1 MQFHA
6 GGAGGVSSWRT
17 LGRLLAGVVEQRC
30 ERVQRKRSGKFRR
43 GEGRGAACT
52 RKVMV
57 AQFEVAASGSIIFE
71 SRIAGMVCREIG
83 IGPGTS
89 SSQLVKS
96 QKCNIR
102 SVRLQM
108 FTVSRNGERARFP
121 LEA

>member
-1 MQFHA
+1 
-6 GGAGGVSSWRT
+6 
-17 LGRLLAGVVEQRC
+17 
-30 ERVQRKRSGKFRR
+30 
-43 GEGRGAACT
+43 
-52 RKVMV
+52 MV

-108 FTVSRNGERARFP
+108 FTVSRNGERAGFP
-121 LEA
+121 LEAEQEFYSGKDFLDRSAFRKQNVDVVAYVVQKRNAP